1 MLLKI
6 SKLSSFFLIKQK
18 SIMIFKLQK
27 NEKQKSKKYL
37 FMRMRLAVRK
47 KMLIKHDF
55 HIHTNLS
62 LCADKSA
69 SLDMYVSK
77 AKELSLDK
85 IAITNHVWD
94 NTVCK
99 WEHIEDGK
107 REFYTVQNVDYIL
120 TAKDEIKKY
129 YSDDLE
135 ILFGCEAEYCFEKRK
150 PAISVEAAEQMDV
163 LLVPNSHTHLA
174 MPKSFYEPHKKHIEF
189 MVEAFMNTVNSDVA
203 KYVTAIPHPFMAVAC
218 PYDNRTLLNEITD
231 DDFKRCFDAAAQK
244 GIALELNPN
253 FLKSKSLKE
262 AYNDLIFR
270 MYRIGKECGCKFTV
284 GTDAHSEKGYDN
296 FEKIYIMTSLLEL
309 TTEDFHPSTR

>member
-1 MLLKI
+1 MDLIIKNGTIVSPTATFKADVCVDNGKI
-6 SKLSSFFLIKQK
+6 VAIT
-18 SIMIFKLQK
+18 
-27 NEKQKSKKYL
+27 
-37 FMRMRLAVRK
+37 A
-47 KMLIKHDF
+47 DAG
-55 HIHTNLS
+55 TD
-62 LCADKSA
+62 ADKVVDA
-69 SLDMYVSK
+69 SGKMVLPG
-77 AKELSLDK
+77 
-85 IAITNHVWD
+85 AID
-94 NTVCK
+94 
-99 WEHIEDGK
+99 
-107 REFYTVQNVDYIL
+107 
-120 TAKDEIKKY
+120 A
-129 YSDDLE
+129 
-135 ILFGCEAEYCFEKRK
+135 
-150 PAISVEAAEQMDV
+150 
-163 LLVPNSHTHLA
+163 HTHLA

-262 AYNDLIFR
+262 AYNDPIFR